1 MGRKARV
8 KRGPR
13 EQRGRQAHPRAA
25 RRRRTTRLVGVVL
38 ALLVVGGGIGA
49 WQWIS
54 ARATPE
60 AALPFN
66 LPASTGRR
74 IALTDYAGKQ
84 EVVLLFYMGA
94 G

>member
-1 MGRKARV
+1 MGRKARA

-13 EQRGRQAHPRAA
+13 ETGGPKSRLRPA
-25 RRRRTTRLVGVVL
+25 RRRRTKRLMGVVL
-38 ALLVVGGGIGA
+38 ALLAVGGGIGA

-60 AALPFN
+60 AAPHFN
-66 LPASTGRR
+66 LQASTGQQ
-74 IALTDYAGKQ
+74 IALTDYVGKQ
-84 EVVLLFYMGA
+84 EVVLLFYMGT

>member
-1 MGRKARV
+1 MGRKARA

-13 EQRGRQAHPRAA
+13 EQGGLQVRPRAA
-25 RRRRTTRLVGVVL
+25 RRRRTTRLMGVVL
-38 ALLVVGGGIGA
+38 ALLAVGGGIGA

-60 AALPFN
+60 AAPYFN
-66 LPASTGRR
+66 LQASTGQR
-74 IALTDYAGKQ
+74 IALTDYVGKQ
-84 EVVLLFYMGA
+84 AVVLLFYMGS